1 MPFGVGV
8 RWSGHDQLE
17 RCLCKKETGALK
29 RFFNGAAAPGARL
42 SLFLFIVLAAWLLGV
57 GNIVSNGAF
66 IIPFSQLLDI
76 AQTPFANSD
85 RHFVVWE
92 LRLPRALLAS
102 LVGAALG
109 TAGVI
114 MQSISRNPLG
124 SPSLTGVTS
133 GAALFVVCGV
143 VFFNLSGTEL
153 IFCGIV
159 GGYLGASI
167 TFLLARQWH
176 FNPIHLTLAGISV
189 SIFASAC
196 ITVVM
201 ILFEHHGGGIFIW
214 LVGSFNGRTWQDV
227 AHVWYWVFA
236 GFALIMLLA
245 RTLDILLLD
254 DDTCQSLGIKI
265 GRWRFLLGSI
275 SVILTACCVA
285 VAGPISFVGLVA
297 PHIVRVTF
305 NQQGQGTLPHILLLP
320 ASALVGASLMAF
332 TDGLSK
338 AQVVGSDLPVGIFSI
353 LIGGVTLL
361 YLMRR
366 KDLAT

>member
-1 MPFGVGV
+1 MNEFV
-8 RWSGHDQLE
+8 RSL
-17 RCLCKKETGALK
+17 GAKGL
-29 RFFNGAAAPGARL
+29 RL
-42 SLFLFIVLAAWLLGV
+42 SVFVFVVMVAWLVGL
-57 GNIVSNGAF
+57 GNIVSNGAY
-66 IIPFSQLLDI
+66 IIPFSQLFDI
-76 AQTPFANSD
+76 ALSPFSD
-85 RHFVVWE
+85 SDQHFVVWE

-133 GAALFVVCGV
+133 GAALFVVGGV
-143 VFFNLSGTEL
+143 VFFDLSGTAL
-153 IFCGIV
+153 IFCGIL

-167 TFLLARQWH
+167 TFMLARQWH

-201 ILFEHHGGGIFIW
+201 ILFEHHGAGIFVW

-227 AHVWYWVFA
+227 NHVWYWVFA
-236 GFALIMLLA
+236 GFFLILIFA
-245 RTLDILLLD
+245 RILDILLLD
-254 DDTCQSLGIKI
+254 DDTCQSLGVKL
-265 GRWRFLLGSI
+265 GRWRFFLGSI

-305 NQQGQGTLPHILLLP
+305 NQQGKGTLPHTLLIP

-338 AQVVGSDLPVGIFSI
+338 AQVVGSELPVGIFSI
-353 LIGGVTLL
+353 LIGGITLL